1 MTWVQSDDLGIA
13 FGGALSL
20 HTIGAL
26 TPQARDLIAEHSL
39 SALRA
44 DLRQVEHLDTAGAV
58 FLRDL
63 PDLARS
69 LDKELRLDGLPAH
82 LQPVFDFATPA
93 PPPAPPAPPRVAL
106 ERLGAWVRAWGVRAA
121 GFLYLMADLSV
132 FSVAPCSGPRVRR
145 GSFLVSKRTRLVR
158 RRYKSVGLVL
168 FSCARCRLQSQP
180 SPPVRGPDIFVAN
193 PGGHA

>member
-13 FGGALSL
+13 LGGTLSL

-26 TPQARDLIAEHSL
+26 APQARSLIAEYPR

-58 FLRDL
+58 FLRGL

-82 LQPVFDFATPA
+82 LQARF
-93 PPPAPPAPPRVAL
+93 
-106 ERLGAWVRAWGVRAA
+106 RLCLAR
-121 GFLYLMADLSV
+121 SV
-132 FSVAPCSGPRVRR
+132 V
-145 GSFLVSKRTRLVR
+145 
-158 RRYKSVGLVL
+158 
-168 FSCARCRLQSQP
+168 
-180 SPPVRGPDIFVAN
+180 
-193 PGGHA
+193 

>member
-13 FGGALSL
+13 LGGALSV

-26 TPQARDLIAEHSL
+26 VPQARSLIAEHPR

-58 FLRDL
+58 FLRGL

-82 LQPVFDFATPA
+82 LQPVFDFATPRA
-93 PPPAPPAPPRVAL
+93 TACATCAFPR
-106 ERLGAWVRAWGVRAA
+106 R
-121 GFLYLMADLSV
+121 
-132 FSVAPCSGPRVRR
+132 P
-145 GSFLVSKRTRLVR
+145 
-158 RRYKSVGLVL
+158 
-168 FSCARCRLQSQP
+168 
-180 SPPVRGPDIFVAN
+180 
-193 PGGHA
+193 

>member
-13 FGGALSL
+13 LGGALAV

-26 TPQARDLIAEHSL
+26 VPQARSLIAEHPR

-58 FLRDL
+58 FLRGL

-93 PPPAPPAPPRVAL
+93 PPSRPHLRRLAL
-106 ERLGAWVRAWGVRAA
+106 PLNASALGSALMGRARGRFSLPD
-121 GFLYLMADLSV
+121 GRPDLFL
-132 FSVAPCSGPRVRR
+132 G
-145 GSFLVSKRTRLVR
+145 
-158 RRYKSVGLVL
+158 
-168 FSCARCRLQSQP
+168 
-180 SPPVRGPDIFVAN
+180 
-193 PGGHA
+193 